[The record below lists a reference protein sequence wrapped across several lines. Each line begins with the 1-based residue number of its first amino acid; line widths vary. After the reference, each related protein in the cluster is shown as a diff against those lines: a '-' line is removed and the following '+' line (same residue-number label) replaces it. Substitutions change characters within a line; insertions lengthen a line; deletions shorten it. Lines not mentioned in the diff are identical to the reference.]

1 MDVSLM
7 LARTYILISDLV
19 MRSSNTLDERLVDLL
34 KLDGGRKTL
43 AEYDAKVYDIH
54 NSNGFSGYN
63 YWVENTL
70 VGQLQIASLTSGSY
84 AIYKRVFM
92 EDEITEIYDYYDQDG
107 NFSYSSNQL
116 DCPVVT
122 YNSVNM
128 EPLSPT
134 INHLYN
140 ALHAEYEKARKGNSL
155 TARIVL
161 LEGMLNNY
169 FNDPE
174 VTISAQ
180 NKRHDQ
186 AIKNIEKEVFRIEAD
201 PVLTWPERQDIF
213 TSLKEIRKII
223 IDTKMRVHN
232 LNLMN
237 YGLPIVAN
245 DLLTKM
251 KLIIKRPGS
260 NLRGISYKWTFGQL
274 FWFLGSVKEN
284 LGYSVALAIYGPF
297 TFYFITQPMNPHAMW
312 AVGKVR
318 NAYISTV
325 DSIESGLSNTAE
337 VEKVKKMIAKT
348 QQVQDQVSTTQSSIS
363 KPLVS
368 IPTKK
373 INWDDRM
380 SNFKAMQIAYEGN
393 MVFAARMGRL
403 EQMESQ
409 FNFPLTAESAW
420 DETQR
425 YIRSVNNTIKFN
437 QNIDSRFKNFL
448 TKEVERAQE
457 LQVYIWKKMGQFF
470 LDHPYIVVDEK
481 NEQDQRDYYVGKSF
495 VFMNEMTEALSKR
508 DSTLVPVTHNKIK
521 ALSKFYKQSKIQG
534 VSIID
539 SLKKNS
545 KLFAQK
551 DLFSTTELRDY
562 MENHWEV
569 LFLQQNKKQEASS
582 FALQTYTWSIKNAI
596 WTMQSIYSAKR
607 EELNTLAFKFNLNN
621 QNTGK
626 VKAEKEI
633 DDLLESMM
641 HMLTMEYVSIKE
653 EFSKNIKFD
662 EESVLREK
670 MIKNVKDYLVE
681 RDALFNSTQ
690 QVANSKNSATTKI

>member
-7 LARTYILISDLV
+7 LAKTYILISDLV
-19 MRSSNTLDERLVDLL
+19 MKSAGTLDERLVDLL
-34 KLDGGRKTL
+34 KQNGGRDTL
-43 AEYDAKVYDIH
+43 PKDDVTIFDIH

-63 YWVENTL
+63 YWVENNL
-70 VGQLQIASLTSGSY
+70 VGQLQIASLTTGSY
-84 AIYKRVFM
+84 VIYKKICL
-92 EDEITEIYDYYDQDG
+92 EDQTTEFYDYYDQDG
-107 NFSYSSNQL
+107 NFIYNSTQIDS
-116 DCPVVT
+116 PVVN
-122 YNSVNM
+122 YNSINM
-128 EPLSPT
+128 EPLSPM

-140 ALHAEYEKARKGNSL
+140 VLHSEYEKARKGNSL

-161 LEGMLNNY
+161 LEGILNRY
-169 FNDPE
+169 FNSPDI
-174 VTISAQ
+174 VISAQ
-180 NKRHDQ
+180 AKRNDQ
-186 AIKNIEKEVFRIEAD
+186 AIKNIENEVFRIEAD

-213 TSLKEIRKII
+213 TSLKEIRKVI

-232 LNLMN
+232 LSLIS
-237 YGLPIVAN
+237 YGLPIIAN
-245 DLLTKM
+245 DLRTKA
-251 KLIIKRPGS
+251 KLIAKRPGS
-260 NLRGISYKWTFGQL
+260 NLRGIGYKWTFGQL

-318 NAYISTV
+318 NAYIATV
-325 DSIESGLSNTAE
+325 DTIETGLTNTIE
-337 VEKVKKMIAKT
+337 VEKTKKMIT
-348 QQVQDQVSTTQSSIS
+348 QTKQVQDQVTTAQSAIS
-363 KPLVS
+363 KPIMA

-373 INWDDRM
+373 VSWEDRM

-437 QNIDSRFKNFL
+437 PNIDSRFKNFL
-448 TKEVERAQE
+448 IKEVERAEE

-495 VFMNEMTEALSKR
+495 VFMSEMTEKLSER
-508 DSTLVPVTHNKIK
+508 DSTLKPITHNKIK
-521 ALSKFYKQSKIQG
+521 ALAKFYKQSKIQG
-534 VSIID
+534 VSIVD

-551 DLFSTTELRDY
+551 DMFDTKELRKY

-626 VKAEKEI
+626 IKSEKEI

-641 HMLTMEYVSIKE
+641 HMLTMEYVSIKQ
-653 EFSKNIKFD
+653 EFSNNIEFD
-662 EESVLREK
+662 EESVLRER

-681 RDALFNSTQ
+681 RDALFNSTL
-690 QVANSKNSATTKI
+690 QVANSNKVESTNI

>member
-1 MDVSLM
+1 M
-7 LARTYILISDLV
+7 LAKTYILISDLV
-19 MRSSNTLDERLVDLL
+19 MKSTGTLDERLIDLL
-34 KLDGGRKTL
+34 KQDGGRNTL
-43 AEYDAKVYDIH
+43 PEEDVKIYDIH

-63 YWVENTL
+63 YWVENVL
-70 VGQLQIASLTSGSY
+70 VGQLQIASLATGSY
-84 AIYKRVFM
+84 IIYKKIFL
-92 EDEITEIYDYYDQDG
+92 EEQITEIYDYYDQNG
-107 NFSYSSNQL
+107 NFIYNSSQVDN
-116 DCPVVT
+116 PVVN
-122 YNSVNM
+122 YNSINM
-128 EPLSPT
+128 EPLSPM

-140 ALHAEYEKARKGNSL
+140 VLHTEYEKARKGNSL

-161 LEGMLNNY
+161 LECMLNSY
-169 FNDPE
+169 FNSTD
-174 VTISAQ
+174 VTISAEC
-180 NKRHDQ
+180 KRSDQ
-186 AIKNIEKEVFRIEAD
+186 AIKNIENEIFRIEAD

-213 TSLKEIRKII
+213 SSLKEIRKTI

-232 LNLMN
+232 LSLLN
-237 YGLPIVAN
+237 YALPILAS
-245 DLLTKM
+245 DLRTKA
-251 KLIIKRPGS
+251 KLIGKRPGS

-318 NAYISTV
+318 NAYIATV
-325 DSIESGLSNTAE
+325 DTIETGLTNTVE
-337 VEKVKKMIAKT
+337 VEKVKKMIAQT
-348 QQVQDQVSTTQSSIS
+348 QQVQDQVTTGQAAI
-363 KPLVS
+363 KRPIVS

-373 INWDDRM
+373 VNWDDRM

-420 DETQR
+420 DETER
-425 YIRSVNNTIKFN
+425 YIRSVKNTIKFN
-437 QNIDSRFKNFL
+437 PNIDSRFKNFL
-448 TKEVERAQE
+448 TKEVTRAQD

-495 VFMNEMTEALSKR
+495 IFMSEMTEKLSKR
-508 DSTLVPVTHNKIK
+508 DNTLIPVTHKKIK
-521 ALSKFYKQSKIQG
+521 ALAKFYKQSKIQG
-534 VSIID
+534 VSIVD

-551 DLFSTTELRDY
+551 DMFDTSELREY

-626 VKAEKEI
+626 VKAEKAI

-662 EESVLREK
+662 EESVLRER

-681 RDALFNSTQ
+681 RDALFNSTL
-690 QVANSKNSATTKI
+690 QVANSENRASTKI